1 MIIQTKSDYN
11 RNKETDP
18 GMRTLTRR
26 KEKNRTLLLAAADI
40 LLAALLVCGW
50 FAARIGADL
59 LRDDESFSVSD
70 ARAELMSESSPTPL
84 PSSGQ
89 TTPAAVPTE
98 APQQT
103 PEPTPEPDTRTEWQI
118 RFEEHFTDEVIVTDS
133 SYTSQ
138 NLSVNI
144 THHEVGEDKEKI
156 TYHLADVY
164 IGNIECFRSGLAATP
179 PRFRMSASLLGMMED
194 NDAVVAVN
202 GDFCGYSYGGITVR
216 NGVVWSTRSSGVDIC
231 VLYRDGRMSTFSSG
245 KFRLD
250 EAIVDD
256 VFQVWSFGPALLNE
270 DGTPRDIPWSAIPNV
285 HISGRN
291 PRTAIGYFEPGHYCF
306 LVVDGRQIGYSRGMT
321 LDEMAELFHSLG
333 CMAAFNLD
341 GGGSSM
347 MAFNGELISQ
357 IYSKQPRNLSDCL
370 YFTDWAPIETEDMD
384 ASSEDPVEAAE
395 AGLSPM
401 SEEDAE

>member
-1 MIIQTKSDYN
+1 MKTHN
-11 RNKETDP
+11 RRN
-18 GMRTLTRR
+18 G
-26 KEKNRTLLLAAADI
+26 KNRIWLLAVTDLLLAAV
-40 LLAALLVCGW
+40 LVGGW
-50 FAARIGADL
+50 FLARIGADM
-59 LRDDESFSVSD
+59 LREDDSFTVAD
-70 ARAELMSESSPTPL
+70 ARAEMMAETTPTPL
-84 PSSGQ
+84 PSPGPE
-89 TTPAAVPTE
+89 TAAEPAE
-98 APQQT
+98 APEFT
-103 PEPTPEPDTRTEWQI
+103 PEPTPEPDNRSEWQI
-118 RFEEHFTDEVIVTDS
+118 KFQDHFTDEVVVTDT
-133 SYTSQ
+133 SYTSP
-138 NLSVNI
+138 NLSVTI
-144 THHEVGEDKEKI
+144 THHETGEDKEKI

-164 IGNIECFRSGLAATP
+164 VGNIECFRSGLAATP
-179 PRFRMSASLLGMMED
+179 PKFRMSASLLGMMED

-250 EAIVDD
+250 SAIVDD

-270 DGTPRDIPWSAIPNV
+270 DGTPRNIPWSAIPNV

-321 LDEMAELFHSLG
+321 LDEMAQLFHELG

-347 MAFNGELISQ
+347 MGFRGELISQ

-370 YFTDWAPIETEDMD
+370 YFTDW
-384 ASSEDPVEAAE
+384 DPAAHEEAEAEGEAADGEE
-395 AGLSPM
+395 AGETPEPG
-401 SEEDAE
+401 EEDAA